1 MILWPFAS
9 VAQPLAKIFMNS
21 KTKENIIE
29 RRKEIE
35 QELALMLEQTGSD
48 FTVEDV
54 KTAIY
59 EEEDNDDMHKII
71 AMFDDGDPVNLS
83 NVLELVTDAWNYFPH
98 RVLGGKS
105 PVEMR

>member
-1 MILWPFAS
+1 M
-9 VAQPLAKIFMNS
+9 AQPLAKIFMNS

>member
-1 MILWPFAS
+1 
-9 VAQPLAKIFMNS
+9 MNS
-21 KTKENIIE
+21 KSKENIVE
-29 RRKEIE
+29 RQKEIE
-35 QELALMLEQTGSD
+35 QELALMLKQTGSD

-59 EEEDNDDMHKII
+59 EEEDNDDMQKII

-98 RVLGGKS
+98 RTLGGKS
-105 PVEMR
+105 PAEMH